1 MRVREKENEKES
13 KKKKNERRK
22 HLDDKTVFSSFL
34 SPANVKF
41 LLKFVNVPPLVAFF
55 EIGSFLKY
63 FSKIVNIFWASPSEI
78 DLSFSVLEF
87 EYIITSINLP
97 NK

>member
-34 SPANVKF
+34 SPANVRF

-63 FSKIVNIFWASPSEI
+63 FSKIVNIF
-78 DLSFSVLEF
+78 
-87 EYIITSINLP
+87 
-97 NK
+97 